1 MVEPALPPAPPP
13 PPDPC
18 AGFKDDID
26 HLRCEWVT
34 GPERSE
40 FVPPAGENAP
50 LAVQV
55 ECLPLREQPQAYALC
70 IARGHV

>member
-13 PPDPC
+13 HPDPC

-26 HLRCEWVT
+26 HLRCDWVT